1 MNLNI
6 NTIIKGFIA
15 ISITL
20 LLVIGIVRISDN
32 LFYVESINPPSK
44 DELFANIDF
53 IDESYFSQK

>member
-44 DELFANIDF
+44 DELFAKLNKEIA
-53 IDESYFSQK
+53 